1 MTNKTY
7 GPDKLTI
14 DQMYS
19 NRQAAKAAGHRVYF
33 TGKACK
39 NGHLEPKYISGSCI
53 ECIRLRDE
61 RLHKPSTRIL
71 LTPEEKIE
79 RRKAYY
85 RANRERIFSYQQAN
99 REQIREQK
107 KRYWQENKEALSQKR
122 RACRQAKKGQNP
134 QPHKSYENIREIIS
148 RRNREYYL
156 KNCERIKQRQR
167 EYRQRMKQETEY
179 PIG

>member
-19 NRQAAKAAGHRVYF
+19 NRQAAKAAGHRVYY

-39 NGHLEPKYISGSCI
+39 NGHLGPKYISGSCI
-53 ECIRLRDE
+53 ECIRLRDK

-85 RANRERIFSYQQAN
+85 RANRERILNYQQAN
-99 REQIREQK
+99 RERIREQR

-122 RACRQAKKGQNP
+122 RASRQAKKEQNP
-134 QPHKSYENIREIIS
+134 QPHKSHENIRAIIS
-148 RRNREYYL
+148 QQNKKYYL
-156 KNCERIKQRQR
+156 KNRERIKQKQR
-167 EYRQRMKQETEY
+167 EYRQRMKQETEHSH
-179 PIG
+179 G

>member
-1 MTNKTY
+1 MAKTY
-7 GPDKLTI
+7 GLDKLTV
-14 DQMYS
+14 DQMHS
-19 NRQAAKAAGHRVYF
+19 NRQMAKAAEHRFYF

-39 NGHLEPKYISGSCI
+39 NGHLEPKYITGSCV
-53 ECIRLRDE
+53 ECHRLRHK
-61 RLHKPSTRIL
+61 RLHKSSTRIL

-85 RANRERIFSYQQAN
+85 RANRERIFNYQQAN

-122 RACRQAKKGQNP
+122 KVCRQAKKEQNP
-134 QPHKSYENIREIIS
+134 QPHKDQENIREIIS
-148 RRNREYYL
+148 QRNREYYL

-167 EYRQRMKQETEY
+167 KYRQRVKQETEY
-179 PIG
+179 SHG